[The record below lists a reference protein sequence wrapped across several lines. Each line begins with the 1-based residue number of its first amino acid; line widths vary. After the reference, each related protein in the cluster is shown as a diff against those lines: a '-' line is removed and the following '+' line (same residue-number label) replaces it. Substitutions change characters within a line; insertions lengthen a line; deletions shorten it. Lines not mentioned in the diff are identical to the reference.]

1 MLEFVHV
8 SGPEAGKDLQT
19 RRKVRSQAM
28 RDFRRR
34 QREEKGK
41 NDGVEV
47 AGYVHN
53 QQRISGIKVAGY
65 VYDKQYTVDPKYRT
79 SSTRRFVVS
88 TDHPHN
94 ISTNLWL
101 RLRQQ
106 PAALLPTAA
115 VDPRAHARMANTRA
129 HVPHAGL
136 DATAHAP
143 DVPES
148 LDLGFRYRGLLPA
161 PGPYATDT
169 TGVQLLSLLC
179 GGYVE
184 CGIVRCLHAG
194 DV

>member
-41 NDGVEV
+41 NNGIEV
-47 AGYVHN
+47 AGYVYN
-53 QQRISGIKVAGY
+53 QQRFSGVELASCIH
-65 VYDKQYTVDPKYRT
+65 DKQYTVDPEHRT
-79 SSTRRFVVS
+79 SNARRFVVRAKHS
-88 TDHPHN
+88 FD
-94 ISTNLWL
+94 ISTNL
-101 RLRQQ
+101 RPRIRQQ
-106 PAALLPTAA
+106 PDALLHPPA
-115 VDPRAHARMANTRA
+115 VDPRAHPRMADTRA
-129 HVPHAGL
+129 HVPHARL
-136 DATAHAP
+136 DATADVH

-148 LDLGFRYRGLLPA
+148 IALGFRYRGLLPA

-184 CGIVRCLHAG
+184 PGVVRCVYAG